1 MPNVCGRQRDEAFE
15 EETPQGKLPSLNVI
29 ELEEGA
35 RLFIAVDKRTLNSI
49 PKSGNFRTK
58 EGREE

>member
-1 MPNVCGRQRDEAFE
+1 MKTGGGELARK
-15 EETPQGKLPSLNVI
+15 KLPSLNVI

-35 RLFIAVDKRTLNSI
+35 RLFIAVDKRALNSI
-49 PKSGNFRTK
+49 PKSGNFRTE